1 MCLPWWQDHQNSVEE
16 MSQYGR
22 NCFENNQCDD
32 VLVVYLTHF
41 LRAGLLHDILLEP
54 GEDGLLGVQCVP
66 SV

>member
-1 MCLPWWQDHQNSVEE
+1 

-54 GEDGLLGVQCVP
+54 GEDGLLSVQCVP